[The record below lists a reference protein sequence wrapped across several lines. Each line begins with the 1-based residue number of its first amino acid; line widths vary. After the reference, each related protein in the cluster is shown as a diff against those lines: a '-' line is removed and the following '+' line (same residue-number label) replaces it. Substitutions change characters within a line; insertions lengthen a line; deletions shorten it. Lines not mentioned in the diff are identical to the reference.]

1 MGRIQKLVES
11 QLPGVYVYS
20 IMVGQ
25 SVAEDE
31 LNGFFMNV
39 NDQVKFV
46 CEKLASDPN
55 LKDGF
60 NAIGFSQGSQF
71 FRAYVESTDTPPL
84 LTHQNSSLQILI
96 YSFLFCFV
104 GCNSPPVYNLIS
116 IGGQHQ
122 GVFGFPR
129 CPGQSHPSL
138 TFVFFTAFACVLSIF

>member
-1 MGRIQKLVES
+1 MGRIQKLLES
-11 QLPGVYVYS
+11 QLPGVYVSS

-55 LKDGF
+55 LKGGF

-71 FRAYVESTDTPPL
+71 FRAYVESTNPPL
-84 LTHQNSSLQILI
+84 LTHDSPFLSNSHLLI
-96 YSFLFCFV
+96 YFV
-104 GCNSPPVYNLIS
+104 
-116 IGGQHQ
+116 
-122 GVFGFPR
+122 
-129 CPGQSHPSL
+129 
-138 TFVFFTAFACVLSIF
+138 VL